1 MRSWANGPAV
11 AVIVLLGVAPAS
23 TETGDLNPLLTDY
36 SDSQEWSFSSS
47 PTELPADGVHWQHD
61 TAEWDLDA
69 GQLWLQRPT
78 SSGQVTGLVFRGSG
92 RFRMTVPDPV
102 ELRQLRRFA
111 EEPELEVLEETFDAL
126 VVRVVGL
133 PLLDDLPSSSG
144 PSHTVHPLARDRHD
158 HWLVFRGFDADARV
172 VAALARQ
179 DDLYLRLDM
188 RTLDR
193 GWMTYEFDDQ
203 RSEEIS
209 VEWFNSRFSATESW
223 LSLDRAEDRTAQ
235 GRPSGKYRPRIDIE
249 FVDVTADLTEYA
261 KESPRGMAK
270 VRPMKARF
278 QTTVRFRCLSDGDR
292 AVQFFLASFAKVER
306 ITDESGNELPFL
318 RYHLG
323 KQSSSIDN
331 KVYDRSLVVLFPEP
345 LTVGSVRSLVFDYE
359 LEASGFLP
367 GRSWYPSVEYPG
379 TGLLDR
385 HTARMVL
392 TSRDKFA
399 VRAMGELEDES
410 RGDHLRT
417 TIWTVDRPVKMMSFV
432 FAKRPHEETFQF
444 DGLPEVAAFSSL
456 GGYLNE
462 ERVAQVGVD
471 VVNSLNYFQE
481 LLQSPIPGD
490 HLQAALIPSSHGQA
504 FDGLL
509 HIGDFSVG
517 TDNVAAVE
525 LFRAHEVAHEW
536 WGHRVGWNG
545 YRNQWLSEGFA
556 EYSAMMFVE
565 ATMDKGPKYFQ
576 EMIKA
581 YTDELTGSL
590 ASSFSQFSRPG
601 FTLLNMRALD
611 RIGPIGHG
619 WRCRVGEAPT
629 AYFSQVYKKG
639 ALVLHMLR
647 MLLRNM
653 TGSDEAFL
661 RVMSTFAIR
670 YAGSNVSTADFEAIV
685 QEVHPAD
692 WSWFFDQWIYG
703 AEIPTYLWSHEVVKA
718 EQGYTL
724 RLHVEQRN
732 VDPDFKMAVPVRA
745 RFRKGQEGT
754 VLAFVDQP
762 AKDFEF
768 PLPEKPLKIIFNPD
782 FAVLAR
788 VKKK

>member
-1 MRSWANGPAV
+1 
-11 AVIVLLGVAPAS
+11 
-23 TETGDLNPLLTDY
+23 
-36 SDSQEWSFSSS
+36 
-47 PTELPADGVHWQHD
+47 
-61 TAEWDLDA
+61 
-69 GQLWLQRPT
+69 
-78 SSGQVTGLVFRGSG
+78 
-92 RFRMTVPDPV
+92 
-102 ELRQLRRFA
+102 
-111 EEPELEVLEETFDAL
+111 
-126 VVRVVGL
+126 
-133 PLLDDLPSSSG
+133 
-144 PSHTVHPLARDRHD
+144 
-158 HWLVFRGFDADARV
+158 
-172 VAALARQ
+172 
-179 DDLYLRLDM
+179 
-188 RTLDR
+188 
-193 GWMTYEFDDQ
+193 
-203 RSEEIS
+203 
-209 VEWFNSRFSATESW
+209 
-223 LSLDRAEDRTAQ
+223 
-235 GRPSGKYRPRIDIE
+235 
-249 FVDVTADLTEYA
+249 
-261 KESPRGMAK
+261 
-270 VRPMKARF
+270 
-278 QTTVRFRCLSDGDR
+278 
-292 AVQFFLASFAKVER
+292 
-306 ITDESGNELPFL
+306 
-318 RYHLG
+318 
-323 KQSSSIDN
+323 
-331 KVYDRSLVVLFPEP
+331 VVLFPEP